1 MGAKVYAT
9 VGNEEKI
16 SYLQETFGIPRD
28 RIFNSRDDSF
38 LEGIMKAT
46 NGKGVKL
53 VLNSLSGKL
62 LHASWR
68 CVAKFGKMIE
78 LGKRDFIGHGMLSM
92 GPFLENRSFF
102 GVDLSTITEEDPST
116 FKEYVYKSLDKVV
129 LRLTLETPVFS
140 CCLWIGLR
148 KERSSQFVQ

>member
-1 MGAKVYAT
+1 VGAKIYAT
-9 VGNEEKI
+9 VGNEEK
-16 SYLQETFGIPRD
+16 SAYLQEKFGIPRD
-28 RIFNSRDDSF
+28 QIFNSRDDSF

-92 GPFLENRSFF
+92 DLFLGNRSFF
-102 GVDLSTITEEDPST
+102 GVDLSLINEEDPSA
-116 FKEYVYKSLDKVV
+116 FKEYVHKFLYRVAS
-129 LRLTLETPVFS
+129 
-140 CCLWIGLR
+140 
-148 KERSSQFVQ
+148 